1 MEIQKVI
8 DQYHVALDQF
18 SRGDPQPVKLLYS
31 HKEDVSLINPFGQ
44 VEVGWN
50 KVSAALDFASSHF
63 KDGEVTNFE
72 ILASYKTS
80 ELVTIFEIEKWKAK
94 VSGRSEVS
102 PFDLRVTSTFRLEE
116 SNWKLVHRHADPISG
131 FNADGPLRKDL

>member
-1 MEIQKVI
+1 MDIQQVI
-8 DQYHVALDQF
+8 DQYHDAADQF
-18 SRGDPQPVKLLYS
+18 SRGDPEPVKMLYS
-31 HKEDVSLINPFGQ
+31 HKDDVTLINPFGYI
-44 VEVGWN
+44 EVGWN
-50 KVSAALDFASSHF
+50 KVSAALDFASSRF

-72 ILASYKTS
+72 TIATYITS
-80 ELVTIFEIEKWKAK
+80 ELVTIFEVEKWKAK

-116 SNWKLVHRHADPISG
+116 GNWKLIHRHADPIAG